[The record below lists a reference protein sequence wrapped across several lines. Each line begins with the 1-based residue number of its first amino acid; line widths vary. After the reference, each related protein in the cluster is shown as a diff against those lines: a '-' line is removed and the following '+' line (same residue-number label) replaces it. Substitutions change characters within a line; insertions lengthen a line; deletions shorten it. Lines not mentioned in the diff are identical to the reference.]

1 MTAACVLADGD
12 ELRRS
17 RLRKTRSGSTGTK
30 DLAGRGCR
38 GGAMRGDGPTIGS
51 CGAAGLRKWKKTPP
65 DEQTGGEWP
74 RPVGRGTGRGG
85 EGGIRT
91 HEEVAPYAS
100 SSSESTVHERPS
112 PSPLNLGDRA
122 NRVFSPRL
130 SAVIRAGWG
139 MRWGRRDAPGRCA
152 DGLRRPDTGQN
163 TGPPGALP
171 GGPAPARG
179 SGRRNVAE
187 APGPDRPRARA
198 RCERHRLSPRRRR
211 LGQGSE
217 LRGTCPGDNQ
227 AMKGRRDS
235 LSGEGAGSVRPI
247 EVFAH
252 SAALNSEHHVA
263 LRKQDRA
270 ARLARSPPPGAAD
283 GAVPAS
289 LNATL
294 YAATLHPLV
303 RPQSSSCHVF
313 SLHSYPP
320 LPYAPRQWRDVSET

>member
-1 MTAACVLADGD
+1 MIVACVLADGD

-17 RLRKTRSGSTGTK
+17 RLRKTRSGSTGTR
-30 DLAGRGCR
+30 DLAGRRCR

-51 CGAAGLRKWKKTPP
+51 CGAAGLRKWKKHRRTSKPAASGRALSAGARGVA
-65 DEQTGGEWP
+65 E
-74 RPVGRGTGRGG
+74 RVGFEPTRRLP
-85 EGGIRT
+85 
-91 HEEVAPYAS
+91 PYAI

-112 PSPLNLGDRA
+112 PSPLNLGDGA

-130 SAVIRAGWG
+130 SAVVRAGWG
-139 MRWGRRDAPGRCA
+139 TRWGRRDAPGRRA

-252 SAALNSEHHVA
+252 SAALNSEHHAA

-289 LNATL
+289 LNATPH
-294 YAATLHPLV
+294 AATL
-303 RPQSSSCHVF
+303 
-313 SLHSYPP
+313 
-320 LPYAPRQWRDVSET
+320 